1 MYQLQ
6 HKEPVHLVPG
16 DLAVA
21 GKVCDFAGCLKHHQQ
36 SVMKRCGP
44 RDVAIDHSY
53 IYYMYIYIAVLHS
66 RADSLHLHVILHE

>member
-53 IYYMYIYIAVLHS
+53 IYVYIYCCSPLSS
-66 RADSLHLHVILHE
+66 RLTALACNST